1 MTNKDEEEIYKDS
14 ENCEAGV
21 GNYGK
26 QREADL
32 RVKLESSGV
41 DEVDDYIVE
50 LRETANNNDW
60 RFIDVFDQVLRAKI
74 DDHKYVRVY
83 MVPLAEPMFITHIDV
98 GIMDRYYLDSRE
110 DVESVVMNTVSNL
123 ADSDSAIKIERNK
136 FDPTID
142 SVVIENV

>member
-1 MTNKDEEEIYKDS
+1 MTNKNEKEIYKDS
-14 ENCEAGV
+14 DNCEAGV

-26 QREADL
+26 QREVDL
-32 RVKLESSGV
+32 REKLENSGV
-41 DEVDDYIVE
+41 DEVDNYIDE
-50 LRETANNNDW
+50 LRETANSNDL

-83 MVPLAEPMFITHIDV
+83 MIPLSEPMFITHIDV
-98 GIMDRYYLDSRE
+98 GMMDRYYLDSRE

-136 FDPTID
+136 FDPIID